1 MILLD
6 TDVMIDLLRRYPPA
20 VAWLESLGDEEI
32 LLPGFVVTEL
42 LQGCRNKAEQE
53 KLAKEFQP
61 YAVTWP
67 APEACNEALAV
78 FASAYLSHGLGML
91 DALIGQATIALH
103 IPLHTFNDKHYA
115 AVPRL
120 QTVQPYTKQVSWRE
134 QCVSPLRELITLQ
147 R

>member
-32 LLPGFVVTEL
+32 RLPGFVVMEL
-42 LQGCRNKAEQE
+42 LQGCRNKAEQDKLE
-53 KLAKEFQP
+53 KELQS

-67 APEACNEALAV
+67 SPEACNEARAV
-78 FASAYLSHGLGML
+78 FASTHLSHGLGLL
-91 DALIGQATIALH
+91 DALIGQSAVALQV
-103 IPLHTFNDKHYA
+103 PLYTFNDKHYA

-120 QTVQPYTKQVSWRE
+120 HTVQPYTKQS
-134 QCVSPLRELITLQ
+134 S
-147 R
+147 

>member
-20 VAWLESLGDEEI
+20 VAWLASLGNEEI
-32 LLPGFVVTEL
+32 LLPGFVVMEL

-53 KLAKEFQP
+53 KLAKELQP

-67 APEACNEALAV
+67 SSEACDEALAV
-78 FASAYLSHGLGML
+78 FASAYLTYGLGML
-91 DALIGQATIALH
+91 DALIGQTAIALQV
-103 IPLHTFNDKHYA
+103 PLYTFNDKHYA

-120 QTVQPYTKQVSWRE
+120 HTVQPYTKQVS
-134 QCVSPLRELITLQ
+134 
-147 R
+147 